1 MKIVYKE
8 KNKRIVLIVFLVI
21 TLFFASIFTQVYF
34 YRYFPKEHKNNLGN
48 NKEFFLAQDTIN
60 DTAAPIIT
68 FIQPSLNN
76 TLIVED
82 SYIIIIHISD
92 DNPPLYGNVTI
103 QISNET
109 SVIFNSR
116 MNKTETEIWR
126 FTWDNISVYPNQE
139 VYIFRVLAVD
149 SSSNG
154 NYNWSGDY
162 YVFINTSIEEA
173 PPLLNLILYF
183 ISVTI
188 IFALIIVYLN
198 KKGIYQLKRKK
209 DLGDDLIEEE

>member
-8 KNKRIVLIVFLVI
+8 NEKRIILIVIIVI
-21 TLFFASIFTQVYF
+21 TLFFAGLFAQSYI
-34 YRYFPKEHKNNLGN
+34 YRYFPIENKDNLSNNEEL
-48 NKEFFLAQDTIN
+48 FLAQDSIN

-76 TLIVED
+76 TLIIET
-82 SYIIIIHISD
+82 SYFIIVHISD
-92 DNPPLYGNVTI
+92 DNPPLYGNVTV

-109 SVIFNSR
+109 NVFFSSK
-116 MNKTETEIWR
+116 MNNTDTEFWR
-126 FTWDNISVYPNQE
+126 FTWDNISLYPNQE
-139 VYIFRVLAVD
+139 VYIFQVLAID

-154 NYNWSGDY
+154 NYNWSNAY
-162 YVFINTSIEEA
+162 YVFINTSIEDP

-183 ISVTI
+183 IAVTI

-198 KKGIYQLKRKK
+198 KKGIYKLRKK
-209 DLGDDLIEEE
+209 ELGDDLIEEE